1 MDYFSLFSV
10 LEDFLWLKY
19 PAKGSFKG
27 RVLMRD
33 LCKTCRCRPVAVNY
47 HKNGKTHYRSQC
59 DHCSRVAQEGIPRW
73 RRAGYKKKNR
83 CDRCGY
89 SSKHLEQFDVFHV
102 DGNLNNCR
110 YDNLKSVCA
119 NCQRLL
125 HTLRLPW
132 RQGDLTP
139 DL

>member
-1 MDYFSLFSV
+1 
-10 LEDFLWLKY
+10 
-19 PAKGSFKG
+19 
-27 RVLMRD
+27 MRK
-33 LCKTCRCRPVAVNY
+33 LCKTCEERPVAINY
-47 HKNGKTHYRSQC
+47 RKNNIIHYRSQC
-59 DHCSRVAQEGIPRW
+59 DHCARVAKNGIPRW
-73 RRAGYKKKNR
+73 AKSGYKKKLK

-89 SSKHLEQFDVFHV
+89 ASKYSIQFNVYHV

-125 HTLRLPW
+125 SNQKVSW
-132 RQGDLTP
+132 KQGDLTP